1 MPVANGRALVHG
13 PDSGMKVRWYR
24 RISHEKR
31 KHTSSPANRANT
43 AHDAAAVP
51 SPAIPPR
58 AKPRRKAPRQRHAA
72 APRAWVRLGVKV
84 RVIAAM
90 LVASSSQR
98 RGCYDGVATAYAQ
111 RCFPAVPPVLALC
124 VLAPLTAVVAAAH
137 RTNLVVVGGFTMMA
151 RRDGVAA
158 STCAQGLAGTCT

>member
-1 MPVANGRALVHG
+1 
-13 PDSGMKVRWYR
+13 
-24 RISHEKR
+24 
-31 KHTSSPANRANT
+31 
-43 AHDAAAVP
+43 
-51 SPAIPPR
+51 
-58 AKPRRKAPRQRHAA
+58 
-72 APRAWVRLGVKV
+72 VKV

-98 RGCYDGVATAYAQ
+98 RGCQPRRCDCYYGVATAYAQ

-137 RTNLVVVGGFTMMA
+137 RTNLVVVGGFTMVA